1 MKIGTYNPAEMER
14 RIQQFWEDEEIFTFQ
29 KDIDKPIYSIDTPP
43 RTLSG
48 TIHMGHAMSYSQME
62 FIARYKRMRGFNVFF
77 PMGFDDNGLA
87 TERYV
92 EQKYGVSAKDM
103 SRDDFIELCLK
114 ETVIGGEYFR
124 KIWTLLGIS
133 CDWSTL
139 YSTIDEHC
147 RRVAQKSFIDL
158 FEMGRLE
165 RKEDPITWC
174 PLCETAIAQAE
185 LEDKTEETLLTTIQF
200 SCEGHSLPIAT
211 TRPEFIAACV
221 AVVVHPKDHRYTA
234 LPGKLARVPLY
245 GHAVPIIADEKVDM
259 NFGTGI
265 VMVCTFGDKTDVE
278 WWRDHHL
285 DTRIII
291 TENGRL
297 NELSGPYEGFTIS
310 EGREKILQDLE
321 EKGLIITQEKLEHT
335 LNAHERCHTP
345 IEFIIVK
352 QWFAKVLDVKEELI
366 EKGKQVHW
374 YPEYMGKRY
383 ESWVENLRWDW
394 CISRQRYYG
403 IPFPLWYCAD
413 CGTVILARE
422 EDLPVDPVKDR
433 PSGPCECGCTDF
445 IPERDVLDTWFTSS
459 HTPQIAARWGESDS
473 LMDKVFP
480 MNLRSQAHDI
490 IRTWAFYTI
499 YKAMI
504 HHDMVPWYDAMI
516 SGHGLDE
523 QGKAMHASV
532 GNVVLPTEMTDK
544 YSSDAVRYWAS
555 EAKLGE
561 DVLFKER
568 DVVKGYKLCVKLW
581 NAAKLIAP
589 HLKKISYFPPLR
601 AVDEWILTRLDRV
614 IQEATG
620 YFDEYEY
627 SRGKNLAEI
636 SFWHEFC
643 DNYLEIVKYR
653 LYGEKDEAV
662 LYTLY
667 QAYLTYL
674 KLFSPYIAHITE
686 ELYQI
691 LYRDWEGEK
700 SIHLSSWPEP
710 FAIPENERGQIIVD
724 IISTLRR
731 WKSDQGIP
739 LNRELPTITLYTDRD
754 LGDLQDICGAMNISQ
769 IEISTEEPAW
779 IEKISRV
786 SPDFKVLGPLFGK
799 DTPTV
804 AKLLETHAAELE
816 HTEELS
822 VDGFTLKN
830 TYISSVEKEFFAG
843 EKKVEVLSSGDIIIE
858 IEMEV

>member
-1 MKIGTYNPAEMER
+1 MKIGTYNPAEMEQ
-14 RIQQFWEDEEIFTFQ
+14 RIQQFWENEEIFRFQ
-29 KDIDKPIYSIDTPP
+29 KDTDKPIYSIDTPP

-92 EQKYGVSAKDM
+92 EKKYGVNAKNM
-103 SRDDFIELCLK
+103 SREEFIDLCLK
-114 ETVIGGEYFR
+114 ETVIGGQYFR

-147 RRVAQKSFIDL
+147 RRVAQKSFISL
-158 FEMGRLE
+158 YEMGRLE

-185 LEDKTEETLLTTIQF
+185 LEDKTEETLLTTVQF
-200 SCEGHSLPIAT
+200 SIKGDPLPIAT

-221 AVVVHPKDHRYTA
+221 AVVVHPEDHRYKD
-234 LPGKLARVPLY
+234 LPGKKAQIPLFDY
-245 GHAVPIIADEKVDM
+245 EVPIIADEKVDM
-259 NFGTGI
+259 HFGTGI
-265 VMVCTFGDKTDVE
+265 VMICTFGDKTDVE
-278 WWRDHHL
+278 WWRDYHL

-291 TENGRL
+291 TENGRM
-297 NELSGPYEGFTIS
+297 NELSGPYKGMTLI
-310 EGREKILQDLE
+310 EGRKKILKDLK
-321 EKGLIITQEKLEHT
+321 EKKLIIKQEKLEHT

-345 IEFIIVK
+345 IEYIIVK
-352 QWFAKVLDVKEELI
+352 QWFAKVLDVKEELMK
-366 EKGKQVHW
+366 KGREVNW

-403 IPFPLWYCAD
+403 IPFPLWYCSA
-413 CGTVILARE
+413 CGRVILANE

-433 PSGPCECGCTDF
+433 PPSPCECGCTDF
-445 IPERDVLDTWFTSS
+445 IPEMDVLDTWFTSS

-473 LMDKVFP
+473 IMDFVFP

-499 YKAMI
+499 YKAMV

-523 QGKAMHASV
+523 HGKAMHASL
-532 GNVVLPTEMTDK
+532 GNVVLPTEMVEK

-561 DVLFKER
+561 DVLFKEK

-589 HLKKISYFPPLR
+589 HMEEISEKPALR
-601 AVDEWILTRLDRV
+601 KVDQWILARLNEVRE
-614 IQEATG
+614 EATQH
-620 YFDEYEY
+620 FDEYEY
-627 SRGKNLAEI
+627 SRAKNVAEV

-667 QAYLTYL
+667 HAFLTYL
-674 KLFSPYIAHITE
+674 KFFSPYMAHITE

-691 LYRDWEGEK
+691 IYTPWEDEK
-700 SIHLSSWPEP
+700 SIHLSEWPDLFDVHDTIE
-710 FAIPENERGQIIVD
+710 GQTIVD

-731 WKSDQGIP
+731 WKSDKGIP
-739 LNRELPTITLYTDRD
+739 LNRELKKITLYTDVG
-754 LGDLQDICGAMNISQ
+754 LEDLQDIHGAMNIFQ
-769 IEISTEEPAW
+769 VELSTETPAW
-779 IEKISRV
+779 TEKISRV

-799 DTPTV
+799 DTPRV
-804 AKLLETHAAELE
+804 AELLKKNAADLE

-822 VDGFTLKN
+822 VEGFTLKRE
-830 TYISSVEKEFFAG
+830 YIASIKKEFFAG
-843 EKKVEVLSSGDIIIE
+843 EKKVEVLSAGDVIIE
-858 IEMEV
+858 IEV

>member
-1 MKIGTYNPAEMER
+1 MKIGTYNPAEIER
-14 RIQQFWEDEEIFTFQ
+14 RIQKFWEDEEIFRFQ
-29 KDIDKPIYSIDTPP
+29 KDSDKPIYSIDTPP

-92 EQKYGVSAKDM
+92 ELKYGVNAKDM
-103 SRDDFIELCLK
+103 SRDEFIDLCLK

-147 RRVAQKSFIDL
+147 RRVAQKSFIIL
-158 FEMGRLE
+158 YEMGRLE

-185 LEDKTEETLLTTIQF
+185 LEDKIEETLLSTIQF
-200 SCEGHSLPIAT
+200 SCERNPLPIAT

-221 AVVVHPKDHRYTA
+221 AVVVHPEDFRYKE
-234 LPGKLARVPLY
+234 LPGKKALIPLF
-245 GHAVPIIADEKVDM
+245 GHEVPIITDERVDM

-278 WWRDHHL
+278 WWRDYHL

-291 TENGRL
+291 NKNGRL
-297 NELSGPYEGFTIS
+297 NELSGSYEGLTLI
-310 EGREKILQDLE
+310 EGRKKILKDLKE
-321 EKGLIITQEKLEHT
+321 SGLLIKEEKLEHT

-352 QWFAKVLDVKEELI
+352 QWFAKVLDVKDELI
-366 EKGKQVHW
+366 EKGKEVTW
-374 YPEYMGKRY
+374 YPGYMGKRY

-403 IPFPLWYCAD
+403 IPFPLWYCRA
-413 CGTVILARE
+413 CGEIILARE

-433 PSGPCECGCTDF
+433 PPFPCECGCTDF
-445 IPERDVLDTWFTSS
+445 IPEVDVLDTWFTSS
-459 HTPQIAARWGESDS
+459 HTPQIAARWEESDS
-473 LMDKVFP
+473 IMDLVFP

-499 YKAMI
+499 YKAMV
-504 HHDMVPWYDAMI
+504 HHDMVPWYEAMI

-523 QGKAMHASV
+523 NGKAMHASL
-532 GNVVLPTEMTDK
+532 GNVVLPTEMVEK
-544 YSSDAVRYWAS
+544 YSSDAVRWWAS

-561 DVLFKER
+561 DVLFNER

-589 HLKKISYFPPLR
+589 HLKEIPEQPLLR
-601 AVDEWILTRLDRV
+601 DVDEWILARLDAV
-614 IQEATG
+614 IGETTRHL
-620 YFDEYEY
+620 DEYEY
-627 SRGKNLAEI
+627 SRAKNLVEI

-653 LYGEKDEAV
+653 LYGEEDEAA

-667 QAYLTYL
+667 HALLTYL
-674 KLFSPYIAHITE
+674 KLFSPYVAHITE

-691 LYRDWEGEK
+691 IYADWGSDR
-700 SIHLSSWPEP
+700 SIHLSAWPEL
-710 FAIPENERGQIIVD
+710 FDIPENTRGQTLVD

-731 WKSDQGIP
+731 WKSDRGIP
-739 LNRELPTITLYTDRD
+739 LNHELQKITLYTEND
-754 LGDLQDICGAMNISQ
+754 LGDLQDIRGAMNIRHV
-769 IEISTEEPAW
+769 EASTEVPTW
-779 IEKISRV
+779 TEKISRV
-786 SPDFKVLGPLFGK
+786 VPDFKVIGPLCGK
-799 DTPTV
+799 DTPRV
-804 AKLLETHAAELE
+804 SVLLETHAAELE
-816 HTEELS
+816 HAGELS
-822 VDGFTLKN
+822 VDGFTLKKE
-830 TYISSVEKEFFAG
+830 YIASLEKEFFSG
-843 EKKVEVLSSGDIIIE
+843 EKKVEILSSGDVIIE
-858 IEMEV
+858 IEV